1 MKHDAEKRAQAL
13 ASIAENG
20 VAKTH
25 EATGIAMQTLYK
37 WSKASNVTPFKATR
51 HKPDS
56 PNQPQKMP
64 AKKKVT
70 QAVVDKDD
78 LRQAIISDKFLE
90 EKVQKLEA
98 ENRDLRDENAQLRE
112 KSANYRKALMA
123 LLG

>member
-1 MKHDAEKRAQAL
+1 M
-13 ASIAENG
+13 
-20 VAKTH
+20 
-25 EATGIAMQTLYK
+25 
-37 WSKASNVTPFKATR
+37 
-51 HKPDS
+51 
-56 PNQPQKMP
+56 
-64 AKKKVT
+64 
-70 QAVVDKDD
+70 VDKDD